1 MPRRSLLRRR
11 ENHRMKRCSQV
22 LIAVIATII
31 AMSIVVAAD
40 EENPATFT
48 KGKFAVPISHE
59 VVKADWTARDYSDP
73 KIQYYAQG
81 WARGDHTH
89 PVSLIMTIVTGRM
102 EFVFGGQRFVVE
114 PGDELFYPAY
124 TVHSA
129 RNLYEGTTQMMES
142 YKR

>member
-1 MPRRSLLRRR
+1 
-11 ENHRMKRCSQV
+11 
-22 LIAVIATII
+22 
-31 AMSIVVAAD
+31 
-40 EENPATFT
+40 
-48 KGKFAVPISHE
+48 
-59 VVKADWTARDYSDP
+59 
-73 KIQYYAQG
+73 
-81 WARGDHTH
+81 
-89 PVSLIMTIVTGRM
+89 MTIVTGRM